1 MGIFVAIN
9 IFSKGTIM
17 AEPLSRPPT
26 AESYYEA
33 GSGTNDSIEYPNP
46 PAVTDFVEPG
56 SGTFDSPISYRN
68 PPAGE
73 AYGLPDTDPT
83 NLFQSSG
90 GFLGSL
96 MGTRSQGQLQTQQNY
111 NSQPDWRVRLS
122 LAPGASYL
130 YNAGGDILAP
140 LQATNGVIFPY
151 TPQINVSYRA
161 NYDPADVTHSNYKLF
176 FYKNS
181 AVDDIQI
188 IADFT
193 AQDTGEASYV
203 LAVIHFFKSVT
214 KMFYGQD
221 SNPNAGTPPPL
232 CYLSGLG
239 QYQFNNHPLLVTNF
253 QYSLPNDVDYIRA
266 GSTTQYSGQNLS
278 SYQQRIKS
286 GGFLDAILGR
296 LRGSGLNRGATSGP
310 PKFNSLSNSQATYV
324 PTKIQINITCVPVV
338 SRNDISRNFSLEEYG
353 TGESIKK
360 GIW

>member
-1 MGIFVAIN
+1 
-9 IFSKGTIM
+9 M
-17 AEPLSRPPT
+17 AEPLENPPVVT
-26 AESYYEA
+26 SEPTGSESAQSDTIQNSAPIATDSTYYGYDIPNDPTIQNSVPKTVTDIATRAAEPVTGLF
-33 GSGTNDSIEYPNP
+33 GSGD
-46 PAVTDFVEPG
+46 
-56 SGTFDSPISYRN
+56 
-68 PPAGE
+68 
-73 AYGLPDTDPT
+73 
-83 NLFQSSG
+83 G
-90 GFLGSL
+90 GFFGSL
-96 MGTRSQGQLQTQQNY
+96 MGTRSQGQLQSQQNY

-130 YNAGGDILAP
+130 YNTASEGDILAP

-161 NYDPADVTHSNYKLF
+161 NYDPSDITHSNYRLF
-176 FYKNS
+176 FYRNS

-221 SNPNAGTPPPL
+221 SNPTAGTPPPL
-232 CYLSGLG
+232 CYLTGLG

-253 QYSLPNDVDYIRA
+253 QYSLPTDVDYIRA

-278 SYQQRIKS
+278 SYQQRVKG

-296 LRGSGLNRGATSGP
+296 LRGSGLRKGAVSGP
-310 PKFNSLSNSQATYV
+310 PKFSSLSNSEATYV
-324 PTKIQINITCVPVV
+324 PTKLQINISCVPVV
-338 SRNDISRNFSLEEYG
+338 TRNDITRNFSLDEYG
-353 TGESIKK
+353 TGQSTKK
-360 GIW
+360 GMW

>member
-1 MGIFVAIN
+1 MAIFLAIN
-9 IFSKGTIM
+9 IFSKGIIM
-17 AEPLSRPPT
+17 AEPRSQPPNVDNEPIPRQENTNNQISYPPFPSPEFPSLPRP
-26 AESYYEA
+26 
-33 GSGTNDSIEYPNP
+33 SGFNL
-46 PAVTDFVEPG
+46 
-56 SGTFDSPISYRN
+56 FDSN
-68 PPAGE
+68 
-73 AYGLPDTDPT
+73 
-83 NLFQSSG
+83 SG
-90 GFLGSL
+90 FAGSL
-96 MGTRSQGQLQTQQNY
+96 MGTRSQGQLQSQQNH
-111 NSQPDWRVRLS
+111 NSQADWRVRLS
-122 LAPGASYL
+122 LAPGANYL
-130 YNAGGDILAP
+130 YNAASDGDILAP
-140 LQATNGVIFPY
+140 LLATNGVIFPY

>member
-17 AEPLSRPPT
+17 ADPIKTPPVPSNEPIPTPT
-26 AESYYEA
+26 AA
-33 GSGTNDSIEYPNP
+33 DTKVAYPPFPTPSFANP
-46 PAVTDFVEPG
+46 ALQSV
-56 SGTFDSPISYRN
+56 
-68 PPAGE
+68 
-73 AYGLPDTDPT
+73 T
-83 NLFQSSG
+83 NLFNSG
-90 GFLGSL
+90 SNFVGSL
-96 MGTRSQGQLQTQQNY
+96 MGTRSQGQIQTQQNY
-111 NSQPDWRVRLS
+111 NSRADWRVKLS
-122 LAPGASYL
+122 LAPGSSYL

-232 CYLSGLG
+232 CYLTGLG

-278 SYQQRIKS
+278 SYQQKVKS

-296 LRGSGLNRGATSGP
+296 LRGAGLNRGATSGP

-353 TGESIKK
+353 TGQSIKK

>member
-1 MGIFVAIN
+1 
-9 IFSKGTIM
+9 M
-17 AEPLSRPPT
+17 AEPLSQPPVT
-26 AESYYEA
+26 EGYTEA
-33 GSGTNDSIEYPNP
+33 GSGTFESIQYPQAPNVNDFI
-46 PAVTDFVEPG
+46 EPG
-56 SGTFDSPISYRN
+56 SGTFDAPIDYRI
-68 PPAGE
+68 PPIGSG
-73 AYGLPDTDPT
+73 YGIPQVADPT
-83 NLFQSSG
+83 ALFDSPG
-90 GFLGSL
+90 GFFGSTF
-96 MGTRSQGQLQTQQNY
+96 GAQTQGQLQTQQNY

-130 YNAGGDILAP
+130 YNAASEGDILAP

-151 TPQINVSYRA
+151 TPQVNVSYRA
-161 NYDPADVTHSNYKLF
+161 NYDPAEVTHSNYRLF

-193 AQDTGEASYV
+193 AQDTGEASYI

-221 SNPNAGTPPPL
+221 ANPNAGTPPPL
-232 CYLSGLG
+232 CYLTGLG

-278 SYQQRIKS
+278 SYQQRIKG

-296 LRGSGLNRGATSGP
+296 LRGAGLSRGAMSGA
-310 PKFNSLSNSQATYV
+310 PKFNSLSNTEATYV
-324 PTKIQINITCVPVV
+324 PTKIQFSISCVPVV
-338 SRNDISRNFSLEEYG
+338 SRNDISRNFSLEQYG
-353 TGESIKK
+353 SGSLTKK